1 MWHRVLQGGSGSGS
15 GNGVYPLRIINSA
28 NIKAI
33 WDTEE
38 ESPVASGFF
47 TSDGRFAALRS
58 VDSSNKTAWMPPN
71 IRNTEHYIIYKLVK
85 LSNIQK
91 ILFIPATA
99 DTSNYN
105 ATVNVY
111 FSETKDFGSAVAT
124 KSFTINKINNM
135 WTAQDVSKKVEI
147 DIPNVSAQYIK
158 IGITTT
164 SGTDTYSIGIGEIE
178 AIGTEI

>member
-1 MWHRVLQGGSGSGS
+1 MAFIEMDFASGG

-28 NIKAI
+28 NVKSV

-47 TSDGRFAALRS
+47 GSDGRFVALRS
-58 VDSSNKTAWMPPN
+58 VDSSNRTAWMPPN
-71 IRNTEHYIIYKLVK
+71 TRNTEHYIIYKLVK

-91 ILFIPATA
+91 ISFIPATA
-99 DTSNYN
+99 DASNYN

-111 FSETKDFGSAVAT
+111 LSETNNFGSAVAT
-124 KSFTINKINNM
+124 KSFTTNNM

-158 IGITTT
+158 IGINTS
-164 SGTDTYSIGIGEIE
+164 SGTATYSVGIGEIE

>member
-1 MWHRVLQGGSGSGS
+1 MAFIEMDFASGG

-28 NIKAI
+28 NVKTV

-47 TSDGRFAALRS
+47 SSDGRFVALRS
-58 VDSSNKTAWMPPN
+58 VDGSNRTAWMPPN
-71 IRNTEHYIIYKLVK
+71 TRNTEYYIIYKLVK

-91 ILFIPATA
+91 ISFIPTTA
-99 DTSNYN
+99 DLSNYN

-111 FSETKDFGSAVAT
+111 LSETNNFGSAVAT
-124 KSFTINKINNM
+124 KSFTTNNM

-147 DIPNVSAQYIK
+147 DISNVSAQYIK
-158 IGITTT
+158 IGINTS
-164 SGTDTYSIGIGEIE
+164 SGTATYSVGIGEIE

>member
-1 MWHRVLQGGSGSGS
+1 MFQKMLQGGNGGG

-28 NIKAI
+28 NIKSV
-33 WDTEE
+33 WNTEE

-47 TSDGRFAALRS
+47 ASDGRFVALRS
-58 VDSSNKTAWMPPN
+58 VDGSNKTSWLPPN
-71 IRNTEHYIIYKLVK
+71 TRNTEHYIIYKLVK

-91 ILFIPATA
+91 ISFIPTTA
-99 DTSNYN
+99 DLSNYN

-111 FSETKDFGSAVAT
+111 LSETNNFGSAVAT
-124 KSFTINKINNM
+124 KSFTINNV
-135 WTAQDVSKKVEI
+135 WTTQDVSKKVEI

-158 IGITTT
+158 IGIITI
-164 SGTDTYSIGIGEIE
+164 SGTDTYSVGIGEIE

>member
-1 MWHRVLQGGSGSGS
+1 MWQKMLQGGNGGGG

-33 WDTEE
+33 WSDEE

-47 TSDGRFAALRS
+47 NSDGRFAALRS
-58 VDSSNKTAWMPPN
+58 VDGSNKTAWMPPN
-71 IRNTEHYIIYKLVK
+71 TKNTEHYIIYKLVK

-91 ILFIPATA
+91 ISFIPTTA
-99 DTSNYN
+99 DFSNYN

-111 FSETKDFGSAVAT
+111 LSETNNFGSAVAT
-124 KSFTINKINNM
+124 KSFTINNV
-135 WTAQDVSKKVEI
+135 WTTQDVSKKVEI

-164 SGTDTYSIGIGEIE
+164 SGIDTFSVGIGEIE

>member
-1 MWHRVLQGGSGSGS
+1 MFQKILQGGSGG

-28 NIKAI
+28 NIKSV
-33 WDTEE
+33 WNTEE

-47 TSDGRFAALRS
+47 ASDGRFVALRS
-58 VDSSNKTAWMPPN
+58 VDGSNKTAWMPPN
-71 IRNTEHYIIYKLVK
+71 TRNTEHYIIYKLVK

-91 ILFIPATA
+91 VSFIPATA
-99 DTSNYN
+99 DASNYN

-111 FSETKDFGSAVAT
+111 FSETNDFGSAIAT
-124 KSFTINKINNM
+124 KSFTINNM

-147 DIPNVSAQYIK
+147 DISNISAQYIK
-158 IGITTT
+158 IGIITT
-164 SGTDTYSIGIGEIE
+164 SGTDTFSVGIGEIE

>member
-1 MWHRVLQGGSGSGS
+1 MWQKMLQVSNGGGG

-28 NIKAI
+28 NVKAV
-33 WDTEE
+33 WSTEE

-47 TSDGRFAALRS
+47 GSDGRFVALRS
-58 VDSSNKTAWMPPN
+58 VDGSNKTAWMPPN
-71 IRNTEHYIIYKLVK
+71 QRNTEHYIIYKLVK

-91 ILFIPATA
+91 ISFIPTTA
-99 DTSNYN
+99 DLSNYN

-111 FSETKDFGSAVAT
+111 LSETNNFGSAVAA
-124 KSFTINKINNM
+124 KSFTINNV
-135 WTAQDVSKKVEI
+135 WTTQDVSKKVEI

-164 SGTDTYSIGIGEIE
+164 SGTDTYSVGIGEIE

>member
-1 MWHRVLQGGSGSGS
+1 MWQKMLQVSNGGGG

-28 NIKAI
+28 NIKTV
-33 WDTEE
+33 WSTEE

-47 TSDGRFAALRS
+47 ASDGRFVAFRS
-58 VDSSNKTAWMPPN
+58 VDDSNKTAWMPPN
-71 IRNTEHYIIYKLVK
+71 QRNTEHYIIYKLVK

-91 ILFIPATA
+91 ISFIPTTA
-99 DTSNYN
+99 DLSNYN
-105 ATVNVY
+105 ATVNIY
-111 FSETKDFGSAVAT
+111 LSETNNFESAVAT
-124 KSFTINKINNM
+124 KSFTINNV
-135 WTAQDVSKKVEI
+135 WTTQDVSKKVEI

-164 SGTDTYSIGIGEIE
+164 SGTDTYSVGIGEIE

>member
-1 MWHRVLQGGSGSGS
+1 MFQKMLQGGNGGGG

-28 NIKAI
+28 NIKTV

-47 TSDGRFAALRS
+47 ASDGRFVALRS
-58 VDSSNKTAWMPPN
+58 VDGSNKTAWMAPN
-71 IRNTEHYIIYKLVK
+71 QRNTEHYIIYKLVK

-91 ILFIPATA
+91 ISFIPATA
-99 DTSNYN
+99 DFSNYN
-105 ATVNVY
+105 AMVNVY
-111 FSETKDFGSAVAT
+111 LSETNDFGSAVAT
-124 KSFTINKINNM
+124 KSFTISNV

-164 SGTDTYSIGIGEIE
+164 SGTDTFSVGIGEIE

>member
-1 MWHRVLQGGSGSGS
+1 MWQRVLQDGGGG

-28 NIKAI
+28 NVKAV
-33 WDTEE
+33 WNTEE
-38 ESPVASGFF
+38 ESPVASGYFA
-47 TSDGRFAALRS
+47 SDGRFVALRS
-58 VDSSNKTAWMPPN
+58 VDGSNKTAWMPPN
-71 IRNTEHYIIYKLVK
+71 QRNTEHYIIYKLVK

-91 ILFIPATA
+91 ISFIPSTA
-99 DTSNYN
+99 DFSNYN

-111 FSETKDFGSAVAT
+111 LSETNNFGSAVAT
-124 KSFTINKINNM
+124 KSFTISNT

-164 SGTDTYSIGIGEIE
+164 SGTDTYSVGIGEIE

>member
-1 MWHRVLQGGSGSGS
+1 MWQKMLQVSNGGGG

-28 NIKAI
+28 NVKVV
-33 WDTEE
+33 WSTEE

-47 TSDGRFAALRS
+47 GSDGRFVALRS
-58 VDSSNKTAWMPPN
+58 VDGSNKTGWMPPN
-71 IRNTEHYIIYKLVK
+71 QRNTEHYIIYKLVK

-91 ILFIPATA
+91 ISFIPTTA
-99 DTSNYN
+99 DFSNYN

-111 FSETKDFGSAVAT
+111 LSETNNFGSAVAT
-124 KSFTINKINNM
+124 KSFTISNV
-135 WTAQDVSKKVEI
+135 WTEQDVSKKVEI

-158 IGITTT
+158 IGITTM
-164 SGTDTYSIGIGEIE
+164 SGTDTYSVGIGEIE

>member
-1 MWHRVLQGGSGSGS
+1 MWQRVLQDGSGGGG

-28 NIKAI
+28 NVKSV
-33 WDTEE
+33 WSTEE

-47 TSDGRFAALRS
+47 GSDGRFVALRS
-58 VDSSNKTAWMPPN
+58 VDGSNKTGWMPPN
-71 IRNTEHYIIYKLVK
+71 QRNTEHYIIYKLVK

-91 ILFIPATA
+91 ISFIPTTA
-99 DTSNYN
+99 DFSNYN

-111 FSETKDFGSAVAT
+111 LSETNDFGSAVAT
-124 KSFTINKINNM
+124 KSFTISNV
-135 WTAQDVSKKVEI
+135 WTEQDVSKKVEI

-164 SGTDTYSIGIGEIE
+164 SGTDTYSVGIGEIE

>member
-1 MWHRVLQGGSGSGS
+1 MFQKMLIVGSGSGS
-15 GNGVYPLRIINSA
+15 GNDVYPLRIINSA
-28 NIKAI
+28 NVKAV

-47 TSDGRFAALRS
+47 GSDERFVALRS
-58 VDSSNKTAWMPPN
+58 VDGSNRTAWMPPN
-71 IRNTEHYIIYKLVK
+71 QRNTEHYIIYKLVK

-91 ILFIPATA
+91 ISFIPTTA
-99 DTSNYN
+99 DFSNYN

-111 FSETKDFGSAVAT
+111 LSETNNFGSAVAT
-124 KSFTINKINNM
+124 KSFTTSNSWN
-135 WTAQDVSKKVEI
+135 TQDVSKKVEI

-164 SGTDTYSIGIGEIE
+164 SGTDTYSVGIGEIE

>member
-1 MWHRVLQGGSGSGS
+1 MFQKILQGGSGG

-28 NIKAI
+28 NIKSV
-33 WDTEE
+33 WNTEE

-47 TSDGRFAALRS
+47 ASDGRFVALRS
-58 VDSSNKTAWMPPN
+58 VDGSNKTAWMPPN

-91 ILFIPATA
+91 VSFIPATA
-99 DTSNYN
+99 DASNYN

-111 FSETKDFGSAVAT
+111 FSETNDFGSAIAT
-124 KSFTINKINNM
+124 KSFTINNM

-147 DIPNVSAQYIK
+147 DIPNISAQYIK
-158 IGITTT
+158 ISIITT
-164 SGTDTYSIGIGEIE
+164 SGTDTFSVGIGEIE

>member
-1 MWHRVLQGGSGSGS
+1 MWQKMLQVGNGSGG

-28 NIKAI
+28 NVKSV

-47 TSDGRFAALRS
+47 ASDGRFIALRS
-58 VDSSNKTAWMPPN
+58 VDGSNKTAWMPPN

-91 ILFIPATA
+91 ISFIPVTA
-99 DTSNYN
+99 NPSNYN

-111 FSETKDFGSAVAT
+111 LSETKNFGSAVAT
-124 KSFTINKINNM
+124 KSFTINNS
-135 WTAQDVSKKVEI
+135 WTTQDVSKKVEI

-164 SGTDTYSIGIGEIE
+164 SGTDTFSVGIGEIE
-178 AIGTEI
+178 VIGTEI